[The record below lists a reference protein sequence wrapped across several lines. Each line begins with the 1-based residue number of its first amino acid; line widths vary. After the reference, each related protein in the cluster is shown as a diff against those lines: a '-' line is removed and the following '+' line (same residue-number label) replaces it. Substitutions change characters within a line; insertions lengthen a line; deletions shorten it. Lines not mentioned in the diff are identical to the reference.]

1 MSEPYDREYVRLIL
15 DVPAALGADA
25 NRRDDLL
32 NLVLDRIGAAL
43 ERDATLQRVLRDAG
57 IELGWDA
64 PSWEQPPA

>member
-1 MSEPYDREYVRLIL
+1 
-15 DVPAALGADA
+15 
-25 NRRDDLL
+25 
-32 NLVLDRIGAAL
+32 VLDRIGAAL